1 MSMQNI
7 FKLAFNERI
16 SLTLSKVIYNTKAT
30 AVGGREG
37 HVHSEDGAVDMT
49 LVVPRAMRG

>member
-16 SLTLSKVIYNTKAT
+16 SLMLSKVIYNTKAT

>member
-1 MSMQNI
+1 MQNI

-16 SLTLSKVIYNTKAT
+16 SFSLMLSKVIYNTKAT